1 MILPGLAPNVRSDQS
16 CFLRFGVMEP
26 INSTCP
32 ISKSLQTTFP
42 SSRLFGMTETPA
54 IPQFWIDEIRCGR
67 VLGTGSYCEVLAV
80 EDIVLVAP
88 CEEVLESSRHRLAQ
102 RYIRARRRP
111 KPSRQEAATLAVFG
125 KPMGPPAEIDDPEVE
140 APPNLALKRVRA
152 EIGSP
157 DRMLVAQEDLHRE
170 LEILRLLRQPLNEDP
185 DAPPRQ
191 HHHIIEL
198 FGVGWNDSESR
209 DRETVYTFSAD
220 IKPSFLLLSRIQT
233 TLSKRMF
240 KWRDERGFGLYETL
254 SLGVAQRRNQW
265 VERVLLLS
273 KVAHALDHLHS
284 HRIIYRDI
292 KPDNIGFDS
301 LDIPILFDMGLAK
314 KITEK
319 DHFRNGEALDEGFFH
334 LTPETGTLR
343 YMSVEN
349 GKGRPYGWSSDVY
362 SLGILIHEVLSLRV
376 PFGGIPPRQF
386 REVVWTQGQRLDV
399 DPTWPETIQNVLP
412 QMWDADAM
420 ARPKMNE
427 IVEILNNMLRGKDQD
442 LFPKALV
449 MRTKRF
455 GLL

>member
-1 MILPGLAPNVRSDQS
+1 MSSRVFRG
-16 CFLRFGVMEP
+16 FGAHVIEFNKL
-26 INSTCP
+26 NSTVIDTSQ
-32 ISKSLQTTFP
+32 ISTSW
-42 SSRLFGMTETPA
+42 LFKMTETLA

-80 EDIVLVAP
+80 EDIVLSP
-88 CEEVLESSRHRLAQ
+88 CEEMVEQGRHRMAQ
-102 RYIRARRRP
+102 RYIRARRHP
-111 KPSRQEAATLAVFG
+111 KPSQQEADKLAVFG
-125 KPMGPPAEIDDPEVE
+125 KPTGPPTEIDDPEME
-140 APPNLALKRVRA
+140 PPPNLALKRVRT
-152 EIGSP
+152 ETGSP
-157 DRMLVAQEDLHRE
+157 ASRLVAQEDLHRE
-170 LEILRLLRQPLNEDP
+170 LEILQLLRQPSNADP
-185 DAPPRQ
+185 DVPPQQ

-198 FGVGWNDSESR
+198 FGVGWNDTESR

-220 IKPSFLLLSRIQT
+220 LKPSFLLLSRIQT

-240 KWRDERGFGLYETL
+240 KWRDERGFGIYETL

-273 KVAHALDHLHS
+273 KVANALEHLHS

-292 KPDNIGFDS
+292 KPDNIGFDCM
-301 LDIPILFDMGLAK
+301 DIPRLFDMGLAK

-319 DHFRNGEALDEGFFH
+319 DHFRNGEALDAGFFH

-362 SLGILIHEVLSLRV
+362 SLGILMHEVLSLRV

-386 REVVWTQGQRLDV
+386 RDIVWTQGQRLEV
-399 DPTWPETIQNVLP
+399 DPSWPEPIKKVLP
-412 QMWDADAM
+412 QMWDPDAS

-427 IVEILNNMLRGKDQD
+427 IVEILNYMLRGKDQE

-449 MRTKRF
+449 VRTKRF
-455 GLL
+455 RLL